1 MQLIKKMNMKTTY
14 SKLFLALCVQMMLA
28 ITVSGQSGR
37 RTDDLEQRLRV
48 YYVEEPNTAS
58 RAIPIALS
66 SSEDI
71 FGNNPNMQRAQRLI
85 RAIFNGMEEHPQF
98 RTSLARALRAT
109 SRPYAL
115 FLYDDTNPLNGSVSR
130 NWTNCIN
137 NGHFYACST
146 VDEGDDYGRILHY
159 GAFQMNSENF
169 DATLAGIIRLLYHSR
184 SRGGW
189 WDRITE
195 AHTEAFNVCVPFAIN
210 YENFRQ
216 SVVQNSDEIR
226 HGMISR
232 SNPEYAEE
240 VIDRRPFLREI
251 HRSYANLETPTGQ
264 EICLDGLI
272 VRDNRRYVAIIR
284 FAARDVHTFDDDRV
298 IGETT
303 PIQEEELNR
312 LESFFDTLMV
322 EALSEM
328 TTIFGRPDSHDVSL
342 SSVISVYC
350 NNLIRLSRGS
360 DTMIPAE
367 VSQDFARPYMNR
379 AQRDWNNLTQ
389 NSSAPALRGQDQQVI
404 RACRSWA
411 REVLREHGNTT
422 DPDVIENFLRSF
434 NGYRNY

>member
-1 MQLIKKMNMKTTY
+1 MKNLKKIIKIALVALIFGLQGPYLSAQPSNP
-14 SKLFLALCVQMMLA
+14 SQ
-28 ITVSGQSGR
+28 IIQN
-37 RTDDLEQRLRV
+37 RLRV
-48 YYVEEPNTAS
+48 YYVQNPNGDNDGHAV
-58 RAIPIALS
+58 ALDNMES
-66 SSEDI
+66 T
-71 FGNNPNMQRAQRLI
+71 FGNNPNMERAQQLV
-85 RAIFNGMEEHPQF
+85 RAIFDSREEHPQF
-98 RTSLARALRAT
+98 RTSLARALRAA

-115 FLYDDTNPLNGSVSR
+115 FLYDDTDPLNAGVSQ

-146 VDEGDDYGRILHY
+146 VDEGDEYGRILHY
-159 GAFQMNSENF
+159 GAFQMNSENL
-169 DATLAGIIRLLYHSR
+169 DGTLAGLIRLLHHSR

-195 AHTEAFNVCVPFAIN
+195 ANTEQFEVCIPFSN
-210 YENFRQ
+210 SYEEFRQ

-251 HRSYANLETPTGQ
+251 HRSYSNLETPVGQ
-264 EICLDGLI
+264 EICLNGLI

-284 FAARDVHTFDDDRV
+284 FEARDVHTFEDDPV
-298 IGETT
+298 IANTT
-303 PIQEEELNR
+303 PIQEEELNT
-312 LESFFDTLMV
+312 LENNFDTLM
-322 EALSEM
+322 EQALDEM
-328 TTIFGRPDSHDVSL
+328 TIIFGRPDSHDVSL

-350 NNLIRLSRGS
+350 NNLIRLSRGRE
-360 DTMIPAE
+360 TMIPAE
-367 VSQDFARPYMNR
+367 ISQDFARPYRDR

-389 NSSAPALRGQDQQVI
+389 NSSAPALRGQDRQVI

-422 DPDVIENFLRSF
+422 DPSVIENYLQGL